1 MKRAIAVTTLAAL
14 FLATP
19 AYAGVDDF
27 TFTSFTADYKLTR
40 DKDKVGHL
48 RTVERLDAVF
58 PDFDQNHGIIRA
70 IPQTYEG
77 HRTHLKNISVTDN
90 LGNPLNYTTSSANNN
105 LELKIGDADRYVHGP
120 QTYVIT
126 YDSDHVTAKP
136 AGYDA
141 IFWDVNGD
149 GWRQP
154 FGQVTARI
162 QLAED
167 LRAARDPS
175 RDRCFTGPRG
185 STGKDCTITDG
196 MIVTIATTRAL
207 SANETLTYE
216 LGFKPG
222 TFAAYTIPKE
232 DLIQYAVNALMVL
245 VPILIALWLT
255 LRRWLKFGRDPS
267 GRGII
272 APEYQRPKDLTVLQ
286 SSALIHETF
295 KPSAITATVLDLAVR
310 GYVKLY
316 EVKKEIKLF
325 PDQVTYDIELVKSP
339 ADLKPDEQQA
349 LTVLGLTEG
358 SRVSVS
364 SLSKTLYK
372 QAEALGK
379 TVNQSVADAGYFRT
393 NPEQAKTPFLV
404 AGFVVL
410 FLGFFL
416 FFLPFLAAGVIGAG
430 LVLLAFSFIMPART
444 AKGVEAR
451 DHLLGLK
458 MYMTVAEED
467 RIKAMQ
473 SPTGKLTEKIDV
485 ADKGQLVKVFERLL
499 PFAMLFGIEKQW
511 IKEFADLYSQ
521 PPDWYSGSGSF
532 NAAYFAGSMSSFN
545 TATTAGF
552 SPPSSSG
559 SGGSSG
565 GGGGGGGGGGW

>member
-1 MKRAIAVTTLAAL
+1 MKRASAVAAFAAL
-14 FLATP
+14 FLAFP
-19 AYAGVDDF
+19 AHAGVDDF
-27 TFTSFTADYKLTR
+27 TFTSFEADYKLTR
-40 DKDKVGHL
+40 DKDGVGRL
-48 RTVERLDAVF
+48 RTVERLSAVF

-70 IPQTYEG
+70 LPQSYEG
-77 HRTHLKNISVTDN
+77 HKIHLKNITVTD
-90 LGNPLNYTTSSANNN
+90 GSNPLPYTTSSSAGN
-105 LELKIGDADRYVHGP
+105 LELKIGDPDRYVQGP
-120 QTYVIT
+120 QQYLIS

-136 AGYDA
+136 SGYDA
-141 IFWDVNGD
+141 FIWDVNGD
-149 GWRQP
+149 GWRQT

-162 QLAED
+162 QLAPD
-167 LRAARDPS
+167 LVTARDPS
-175 RDRCFTGPRG
+175 RDRCFTGARG
-185 STGKDCTITDG
+185 TTGQDCTITVG
-196 MIVTIATTRAL
+196 PVVTVTTTRPL
-207 SANETLTYE
+207 QPNETLTFE
-216 LGFKPG
+216 LGFEPG
-222 TFAAYTIPKE
+222 TFAAYSIPTE
-232 DLIQYAVNALMVL
+232 DLLDMLGKALMLL
-245 VPILIALWLT
+245 VPIALTLWYT
-255 LRRWLKFGRDPS
+255 LRRWHKFGRDPS

-272 APEYQRPKDLTVLQ
+272 APEYQRPKDLSVLQ
-286 SSALIHETF
+286 SSALIHESF
-295 KPSAITATVLDLAVR
+295 KPSAITATILDLAVR

-316 EVKKEIKLF
+316 EVKKVIKLF
-325 PDQVTYDIELVKSP
+325 PDQISYDIELVKSP

-358 SRVSVS
+358 SCVSVS

-393 NPEQAKTPFLV
+393 DPEKSKSPFLV
-404 AGFVVL
+404 AGFVLL
-410 FLGFFL
+410 FVGFFL
-416 FFLPFLAAGVIGAG
+416 FFLPFLAAGVVISGAILL
-430 LVLLAFSFIMPART
+430 LVAKFMPART

-473 SPTGKLTEKIDV
+473 SPRGDLTEKIDV

-511 IKEFADLYSQ
+511 IKEFAPLYTQ
-521 PPDWYSGSGSF
+521 PPEWYSGSSTF

-552 SPPSSSG
+552 SPPSSSS
-559 SGGSSG
+559 SGGSAG